1 MKNKIAVIYL
11 LSFTLIIVTI
21 ALVLKS
27 STSPNKEIVGVWEE
41 TSWRYEKLPVK
52 NNKYIDEAIK
62 KDITAGLIIHEA
74 ETWEFLPN
82 GEVLLSSDDIKKKL
96 EWRLKGRGHIL
107 KLKYP
112 DFKNEHY
119 NLYKINDKEMEL
131 HFQSDIQARGIVK
144 LTFKKKE
151 AIDYVEKI

>member
-1 MKNKIAVIYL
+1 MKNKIVLIYL
-11 LSFTLIIVTI
+11 LSFVVIVTTI
-21 ALVLKS
+21 TLVLSKS
-27 STSPNKEIVGVWEE
+27 TPPNMEIVGVWEE
-41 TSWRYEKLPVK
+41 TSWKYEKLPVK
-52 NNKYIDEAIK
+52 SNEYIDDAIK
-62 KDITAGLIIHEA
+62 SDITEGLIIHEA

-82 GEVLLSSDDIKKKL
+82 GEVLLSSEDRKKKL
-96 EWRLKGRGHIL
+96 EWTLKGRGHIL

-151 AIDYVEKI
+151 EINYAEKI